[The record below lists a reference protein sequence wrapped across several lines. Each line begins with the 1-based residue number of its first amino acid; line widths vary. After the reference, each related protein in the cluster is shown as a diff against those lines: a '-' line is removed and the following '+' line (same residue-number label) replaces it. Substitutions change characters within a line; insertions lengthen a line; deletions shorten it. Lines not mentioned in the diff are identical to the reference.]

1 MLGERTPLRSLIGGR
16 WAVSWQGYLLAW
28 PWAVLFIF
36 SSSPTVWAS
45 GTFAERVTRGLIVG
59 TITYLPV
66 GIIAW
71 LASISVLR
79 HRLTTPAPILLVA
92 VVGGVAWTTRSLA
105 MLGYLHVSG
114 LPSDA
119 SPTLRVVA
127 GFLQG
132 ALAFVLTAWLLA
144 KLTSFKDQRRR
155 LLDELVT
162 EELANEDLQERVT
175 ALKARLMGQVH
186 RRVTRNVPISSRTVG
201 ERTPDTQDVDAL
213 AQATQRISRQLA
225 KELWT
230 DAAKSARVSPLTVI
244 RSTAANRPF
253 TYWALLPGAL
263 LGLIVLPIYW
273 SVPDTVIV
281 VTVLTTF
288 ALLVSLMTNNLCHQL
303 RPTGRLALY
312 STSILLLLASAL
324 LMLGLINVL
333 DLTPTGGAGVLWA
346 VAVNFGIFYP
356 LIGIGAHIGRA
367 QQEGLARLRRSIN
380 QAEIAHH
387 ALRREESRLRQDL
400 ALALHGGLQADLTAR
415 TMRAQQSLEQGDPA
429 TARQQLDEA
438 WDLIQRDWDLPERDT
453 ADLRSTAES
462 VIECWEGFASITLD
476 LRVSHAPTPQ
486 STALIKEVLLEGIG
500 NAVRHGRATNIAIVI
515 ENHAGAL
522 RITITDDGTGVTSS
536 RVGLGTA
543 MLDDMAPNAWSLSP
557 AAAGGSMLTVALSTA
572 SRP

>member
-16 WAVSWQGYLLAW
+16 WAVSWQGYLIAW

-253 TYWALLPGAL
+253 TYWALLPGA
-263 LGLIVLPIYW
+263 
-273 SVPDTVIV
+273 
-281 VTVLTTF
+281 
-288 ALLVSLMTNNLCHQL
+288 
-303 RPTGRLALY
+303 
-312 STSILLLLASAL
+312 
-324 LMLGLINVL
+324 
-333 DLTPTGGAGVLWA
+333 
-346 VAVNFGIFYP
+346 
-356 LIGIGAHIGRA
+356 
-367 QQEGLARLRRSIN
+367 
-380 QAEIAHH
+380 
-387 ALRREESRLRQDL
+387 
-400 ALALHGGLQADLTAR
+400 
-415 TMRAQQSLEQGDPA
+415 
-429 TARQQLDEA
+429 
-438 WDLIQRDWDLPERDT
+438 
-453 ADLRSTAES
+453 
-462 VIECWEGFASITLD
+462 
-476 LRVSHAPTPQ
+476 
-486 STALIKEVLLEGIG
+486 
-500 NAVRHGRATNIAIVI
+500 
-515 ENHAGAL
+515 
-522 RITITDDGTGVTSS
+522 
-536 RVGLGTA
+536 
-543 MLDDMAPNAWSLSP
+543 
-557 AAAGGSMLTVALSTA
+557 
-572 SRP
+572 